1 MEKLSYN
8 LDFEDSKYFLLKG
21 FLILAPHYAVK
32 NSFSP
37 FFKSV
42 LIVYGIQYVSGKIYH
57 SSRWSIMLK
66 SSSVCLFLKFAF
78 INFNCWIKPVQKDS
92 GSEFFLLKLSL
103 YVSDSLCRFYIVP
116 SVF

>member
-42 LIVYGIQYVSGKIYH
+42 LIVLWNPICFWQNIS
-57 SSRWSIMLK
+57 
-66 SSSVCLFLKFAF
+66 
-78 INFNCWIKPVQKDS
+78 
-92 GSEFFLLKLSL
+92 
-103 YVSDSLCRFYIVP
+103 
-116 SVF
+116 